1 MHTSL
6 NACASLQ
13 NRARSC
19 TVAKQNADNWT
30 CRHCPTTVKDDKFSN
45 ATMVLRTSLLS
56 SMVEFFLTFCCKTL
70 VDIALGWLSF
80 SFIPSTRSFTSW
92 QDAQHCSW
100 LLISCSS
107 STCTGSLSAKQA
119 LQSICYSGISTS
131 TSNSQRI
138 ICIFSIIVPSSS
150 TFAFGGLRLA
160 ASCLAASYL
169 NLKFPKKMDVYFEK
183 SFLSQKNDKKFMNV
197 SQCSYGCI
205 VVADP
210 VLQLVCN

>member
-56 SMVEFFLTFCCKTL
+56 SIVELFLTFCCKTL

-107 STCTGSLSAKQA
+107 STCTGSLGAKQV
-119 LQSICYSGISTS
+119 LQSICYSGI
-131 TSNSQRI
+131 N
-138 ICIFSIIVPSSS
+138 CIQV
-150 TFAFGGLRLA
+150 AKQDQQQQ
-160 ASCLAASYL
+160 C
-169 NLKFPKKMDVYFEK
+169 NH
-183 SFLSQKNDKKFMNV
+183 KNTDLH
-197 SQCSYGCI
+197 S
-205 VVADP
+205 
-210 VLQLVCN
+210 